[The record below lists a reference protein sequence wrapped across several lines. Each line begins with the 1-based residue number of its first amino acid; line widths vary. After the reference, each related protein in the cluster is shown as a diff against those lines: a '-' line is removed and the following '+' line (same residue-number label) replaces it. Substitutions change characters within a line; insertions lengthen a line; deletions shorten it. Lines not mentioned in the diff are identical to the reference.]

1 MMTPQ
6 SGDLEGQGQT
16 PAGPGDPG
24 AAVVESP
31 QSVGSISIREKV
43 RSLRIDDS
51 AARKRPSNAVL
62 LMASIGWCLAMAAT
76 GTAVLLGYKA
86 YRSPGTE
93 SGKEA
98 GKAEVAA
105 ETKSPAPLTQG
116 KKKLPEN
123 ANPDS
128 SSVGDQSSAEQVSLE
143 SKGYVTPVHLILVT
157 PKVGGMLTKLNIRE
171 GDIVDKG
178 SLIAEIEKVDYQS
191 DVARAENLHSA
202 AKFRLQELLVGARPE
217 EIEQSELELREAQR
231 QLKQMELDLART
243 RRLSD
248 SASLS
253 VRELEQS
260 QYGYEAMQ
268 QKVKRLET
276 AYELIRK
283 GPRKE
288 RIDAARSEV
297 QQLEAELAKAKWR
310 LDNCT
315 ISAPIAGMILS
326 KKAEEN
332 NMVNPGAFNGSF
344 SICEMADLRDVEVE
358 LDIQERDISKLFLHQ
373 ECLVLPDAWQ
383 SSKKFLA
390 IHPRGYT
397 GYVSRIMPTANRSKG
412 AVPVRVRIVVP
423 NDEQGVFIKPDMGA
437 MVTFFNREIP
447 AQVRNRYSEER
458 AGVKPVKPVETKPPP
473 VAKAGVPG
481 KS

>member
-1 MMTPQ
+1 M
-6 SGDLEGQGQT
+6 
-16 PAGPGDPG
+16 
-24 AAVVESP
+24 
-31 QSVGSISIREKV
+31 
-43 RSLRIDDS
+43 
-51 AARKRPSNAVL
+51 
-62 LMASIGWCLAMAAT
+62 LMASLGWCLAMATT

-86 YRSPGTE
+86 FRSPGIGLE
-93 SGKEA
+93 KDGD
-98 GKAEVAA
+98 KAEATAESKTSPKSGVA
-105 ETKSPAPLTQG
+105 Q
-116 KKKLPEN
+116 KKRPEN
-123 ANPDS
+123 AVAEP
-128 SSVGDQSSAEQVSLE
+128 SAQGEQPSGEQVALE

-171 GDIVDKG
+171 GDIVEKG

-191 DVARAENLHSA
+191 DVARAENLLSA

-253 VRELEQS
+253 IRELEQS

-288 RIDAARSEV
+288 RIDASRSEV
-297 QQLEAELAKAKWR
+297 QQLDAELAKAKWR

-315 ISAPIAGMILS
+315 ITAPIAGMILS

-332 NMVNPGAFNGSF
+332 NMVNPVAFNGSF

-358 LDIQERDISKLFLHQ
+358 LDIQERDISKVFLHQ
-373 ECLVLPDAWQ
+373 ECLILPDAWQ

-390 IHPRGYT
+390 VHPRGYT

-423 NDEQGVFIKPDMGA
+423 RDEQGVFIKPDMGA
-437 MVTFFNREIP
+437 MVTFFSREIP
-447 AQVRNRYSEER
+447 APVRAKYPEER
-458 AGVKPVKPVETKPPP
+458 GVVKPEKPAELKAPP
-473 VAKAGVPG
+473 VAKAGETK

>member
-1 MMTPQ
+1 MNAETGNPESERPPVSKLGSSESKGSL
-6 SGDLEGQGQT
+6 SGETQ
-16 PAGPGDPG
+16 A
-24 AAVVESP
+24 
-31 QSVGSISIREKV
+31 ISMREKV
-43 RSLRIDDS
+43 RSLRIEETNG
-51 AARKRPSNAVL
+51 AKRPGNRVL
-62 LMASIGWCLAMAAT
+62 LMASVGWCLAMAAT
-76 GTAVLLGYKA
+76 GTAILLGYKA
-86 YRSPGTE
+86 YRSPGLAAE
-93 SGKEA
+93 SGESPKTGDSDAQAVLAKPA
-98 GKAEVAA
+98 GQKVSNGTNQSTSAPVTDSASPEPVA
-105 ETKSPAPLTQG
+105 
-116 KKKLPEN
+116 
-123 ANPDS
+123 
-128 SSVGDQSSAEQVSLE
+128 LE
-143 SKGYVTPVHLILVT
+143 SKGYVIPVHLILVS

-171 GDIVDKG
+171 GDIVEKG

-191 DVARAENLHSA
+191 DVAKAENLLSA

-253 VRELEQS
+253 IRELEQS
-260 QYGYEAMQ
+260 QYGFEAMQ

-276 AYELIRK
+276 AYDLIRK

-297 QQLEAELAKAKWR
+297 QQLDAELAKAKWR

-315 ISAPIAGMILS
+315 ILAPIAGMILT

-332 NMVNPGAFNGSF
+332 NMVNPAAFNGSF

-358 LDIQERDISKLFLHQ
+358 LDIQERDISKVFLHQ

-383 SSKKFLA
+383 SSKRFLA
-390 IHPRGYT
+390 IHPRGYKA
-397 GYVSRIMPTANRSKG
+397 YVSRIMPTANRSKG

-423 NDEQGVFIKPDMGA
+423 KEEQGVFIKPDMGA

-447 AQVRNRYSEER
+447 ETIRKAYPEEQASLKAR
-458 AGVKPVKPVETKPPP
+458 PKVDGLVPVVQAKDVKTP
-473 VAKAGVPG
+473 
-481 KS
+481 

>member
-1 MMTPQ
+1 
-6 SGDLEGQGQT
+6 
-16 PAGPGDPG
+16 
-24 AAVVESP
+24 
-31 QSVGSISIREKV
+31 
-43 RSLRIDDS
+43 
-51 AARKRPSNAVL
+51 
-62 LMASIGWCLAMAAT
+62 
-76 GTAVLLGYKA
+76 
-86 YRSPGTE
+86 
-93 SGKEA
+93 
-98 GKAEVAA
+98 
-105 ETKSPAPLTQG
+105 
-116 KKKLPEN
+116 
-123 ANPDS
+123 
-128 SSVGDQSSAEQVSLE
+128 
-143 SKGYVTPVHLILVT
+143 
-157 PKVGGMLTKLNIRE
+157 
-171 GDIVDKG
+171 
-178 SLIAEIEKVDYQS
+178 
-191 DVARAENLHSA
+191 
-202 AKFRLQELLVGARPE
+202 
-217 EIEQSELELREAQR
+217 
-231 QLKQMELDLART
+231 
-243 RRLSD
+243 
-248 SASLS
+248 
-253 VRELEQS
+253 
-260 QYGYEAMQ
+260 
-268 QKVKRLET
+268 
-276 AYELIRK
+276 
-283 GPRKE
+283 
-288 RIDAARSEV
+288 
-297 QQLEAELAKAKWR
+297 

-447 AQVRNRYSEER
+447 AQIRNRYSEER

>member
-1 MMTPQ
+1 MNAETGHPESQ
-6 SGDLEGQGQT
+6 RPPVKNRGDSEGQGSS
-16 PAGPGDPG
+16 PGDSQT
-24 AAVVESP
+24 VSM
-31 QSVGSISIREKV
+31 RDKV
-43 RSLRIDDS
+43 RSLRIEEGKGTKQTGN
-51 AARKRPSNAVL
+51 RVL
-62 LMASIGWCLAMAAT
+62 LMASVGWCLAMAAT
-76 GTAVLLGYKA
+76 GTAILLGYKA
-86 YRSPGTE
+86 YRSPGVAGE
-93 SGKEA
+93 SGETLRTSASEA
-98 GKAEVAA
+98 QASLAKPEGQKAFNGTKQATASEV
-105 ETKSPAPLTQG
+105 TDPGSPEPVA
-116 KKKLPEN
+116 
-123 ANPDS
+123 
-128 SSVGDQSSAEQVSLE
+128 LE
-143 SKGYVTPVHLILVT
+143 SKGYVIPVHLILVT

-171 GDIVDKG
+171 GDIVEKG

-191 DVARAENLHSA
+191 DVAKAENLLSA

-253 VRELEQS
+253 IRELEQS
-260 QYGYEAMQ
+260 QYGFEAMQ

-276 AYELIRK
+276 AYDLIRK

-297 QQLEAELAKAKWR
+297 QQLEAELAKARWR

-315 ISAPIAGMILS
+315 ILAPIAGMILT

-332 NMVNPGAFNGSF
+332 NMVNPAAFNGSF

-358 LDIQERDISKLFLHQ
+358 LDIQERDISKVFLHQ

-383 SSKKFLA
+383 SSKRFLA
-390 IHPRGYT
+390 IHPRGYKA
-397 GYVSRIMPTANRSKG
+397 YVSRIMPTANRSKG

-423 NDEQGVFIKPDMGA
+423 KEEQGVFIKPDMGA

-447 AQVRNRYSEER
+447 EAVRQAYPEEQ
-458 AGVKPVKPVETKPPP
+458 AGLKAKPKADGLVPVVQAKDVKKP
-473 VAKAGVPG
+473 
-481 KS
+481 

>member
-1 MMTPQ
+1 MTTPETG
-6 SGDLEGQGQT
+6 SSDAAGQT
-16 PAGPGDPG
+16 TGGSVDFGGTVVASPA
-24 AAVVESP
+24 AKS
-31 QSVGSISIREKV
+31 SIRDKV
-43 RSLRIDDS
+43 QSLRIDDS
-51 AARKRPSNAVL
+51 AAAKRPSNRVM
-62 LMASIGWCLAMAAT
+62 LMASLGWCLAMATT
-76 GTAVLLGYKA
+76 GTAILLGYKA
-86 YRSPGTE
+86 FRSPGIE
-93 SGKEA
+93 LEKEA
-98 GKAEVAA
+98 APAVSQAENKTGQKPVSAQKKRAENA
-105 ETKSPAPLTQG
+105 ET
-116 KKKLPEN
+116 
-123 ANPDS
+123 
-128 SSVGDQSSAEQVSLE
+128 DQSSPGEQSSGEQVALE
-143 SKGYVTPVHLILVT
+143 SKGYVIPVHLILVT

-171 GDIVDKG
+171 GDIVEKG

-191 DVARAENLHSA
+191 DVARAENLLSA
-202 AKFRLQELLVGARPE
+202 AKFRLQELMVGARPE

-253 VRELEQS
+253 IRELEQS
-260 QYGYEAMQ
+260 QYGFEAMQ

-310 LDNCT
+310 LDNCSIT
-315 ISAPIAGMILS
+315 APISGMILS

-358 LDIQERDISKLFLHQ
+358 LDIQERDISKVFLHQ

-383 SSKKFLA
+383 SSKKFLSV
-390 IHPRGYT
+390 HPRGYT

-423 NDEQGVFIKPDMGA
+423 ANEQGVFIKPDMGS

-447 AQVRNRYSEER
+447 APVRAKYPEER
-458 AGVKPVKPVETKPPP
+458 GGGKPEKGAELKSPPVVKAGETK
-473 VAKAGVPG
+473 